1 MSIVCA
7 VCGKPLTR
15 YNCVRIGGL
24 IEHITGKHFMCP
36 ACVEDAKCGSVK
48 LRLVDEW

>member
-1 MSIVCA
+1 MECA
-7 VCGKPLTR
+7 VCGKQLDR
-15 YNCVRIGGL
+15 FHAVRISGL

-36 ACVEDAKCGSVK
+36 ACVDDAKRGRVK